1 MSSPS
6 NFLAAAP
13 NGDFKLRHWRSPA
26 YLRIKEPAVPA
37 AIDIPPEANS
47 EPEFSNW
54 SPNSN
59 NREGYTSIRDLIVS
73 SPRSC
78 VASPTYIG
86 SEIQIRNPLVKQAV
100 YTYLQLTPS
109 SADSASSSA
118 RDLSLRRL
126 LVAFSAAFGRCF
138 GIIARLLC
146 CASSGDLR

>member
-6 NFLAAAP
+6 NFVAAAR

-37 AIDIPPEANS
+37 AIDTLPEANS
-47 EPEFSNW
+47 EAEFSNW
-54 SPNSN
+54 SPGSN
-59 NREGYTSIRDLIVS
+59 IREGYTSIRDLIVS

-78 VASPTYIG
+78 VASPTSIG

-100 YTYLQLTPS
+100 CAYLQLTPS
-109 SADSASSSA
+109 CADSASSST

-126 LVAFSAAFGRCF
+126 LVAISAAFHRCF

>member
-47 EPEFSNW
+47 EPELSNW

-59 NREGYTSIRDLIVS
+59 IREGYTSIRDLIVS

-100 YTYLQLTPS
+100 YTYLHLTPS
-109 SADSASSSA
+109 SADSASSSTC
-118 RDLSLRRL
+118 DLSLRRL
-126 LVAFSAAFGRCF
+126 LVAISAAFGRCF